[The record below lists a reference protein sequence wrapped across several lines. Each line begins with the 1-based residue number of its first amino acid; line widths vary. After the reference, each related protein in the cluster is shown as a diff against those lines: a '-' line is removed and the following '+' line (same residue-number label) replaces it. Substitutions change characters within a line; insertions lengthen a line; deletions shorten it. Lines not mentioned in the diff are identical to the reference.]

1 MNGRDISNLHVIIE
15 DKGGKVIARWSK
27 SGHISSSWNQGQV
40 LLPAD
45 TQKVSFYVKFTYK
58 VAEVHIT
65 LCRN

>member
-1 MNGRDISNLHVIIE
+1 MNGRDIGILDVIIE
-15 DKGGKVIARWSK
+15 DKGGKVARWSK

>member
-1 MNGRDISNLHVIIE
+1 MNGRDIGNLDVIIE

-27 SGHISSSWNQGQV
+27 SGHISLSWNQGQV
-40 LLPAD
+40 LLPVD

>member
-1 MNGRDISNLHVIIE
+1 MNGRNIGILDVIIE
-15 DKGGKVIARWSK
+15 DKGGEVARWSK

-58 VAEVHIT
+58 VAEVQIT

>member
-1 MNGRDISNLHVIIE
+1 MNGRDISNLDVIIE
-15 DKGGKVIARWSK
+15 DKGGKVARWSK

-65 LCRN
+65 ICRN

>member
-1 MNGRDISNLHVIIE
+1 MNGRDIGNLDVIIE
-15 DKGGKVIARWSK
+15 DKGGKVARWSK

-65 LCRN
+65 ICRN

>member
-1 MNGRDISNLHVIIE
+1 MNGRDIGNLDVIIE

-27 SGHISSSWNQGQV
+27 SGQISSSWNQGQV
-40 LLPAD
+40 LLPVD

-65 LCRN
+65 ICRN